1 MPRRTVTPEQ
11 PSGLPPDGRGSGGA
25 ASGPPPGASD
35 ASGGHPSAPSNGS
48 PAGPASPPPAGHDE
62 PDSPQVIRVSPTD
75 TRERKRRQRE
85 IYVAAGVL
93 VGMLVATWVEL
104 NLFGVDSYIFLV
116 LLNINF
122 ILLLVVLFI
131 VLRNG
136 VKLILER
143 RRRVFGS
150 HLRTRLVL
158 AFMALSLIPTVIM
171 FLASNRVVGT
181 SVDYW
186 FNNQVEVSLDSALD
200 VGRSFYTAAADRLRA
215 RGESMVSEITDRHLT
230 WGGQTMD
237 ALLERKRKEYGL
249 SLTGIVTPGRVEQ
262 NWHAPADFAPTWKEA
277 RRKIAWDQAA
287 AQRYVSLLW
296 KGESA
301 DYVIGV
307 LAIDGGRAGY
317 LVLAESIGEGVMLKL
332 ERIAQGFDDYKKLK
346 TLKRPL
352 KVSFL
357 FILAVLSLLI
367 ILGSIWYGF
376 RLSKELTAPILALAE
391 GTERIAR
398 GDLAFRLEDAATDE
412 LGLLVRSFNRMAE
425 DLSVSR
431 TRLTDV
437 NDMLALQNVEM
448 GERSR
453 YIATVLD
460 NIAAG
465 VVSFGPDDRVATIN
479 AAACAMFGVEPGSIV
494 GRDPQDYLSPDDAA
508 ITRQMLDEVRARP
521 GRRWQRQV
529 DYGQGDHA
537 LKLLLTAVSLT
548 TPEGEYRGTVAVF
561 EDITELERMQRMAA
575 WREVARRI
583 AHEIKNPLTPIK
595 LSAQRLERKFAGA
608 VDDPVFGQC
617 TDLIVRQVE
626 HLQQMVEEFSA
637 FAKLPE
643 VTPRPGDLTP
653 LLEELTALFRNSH
666 SNIAWTLDIPAPLPV
681 LPMDHEALHRAFLN
695 ILTNAAEVLQGRDNG
710 AVTITAVHNTALN
723 LVRVDV
729 ADNGPGLT
737 AEERSRLFEPYFSR
751 KKGGTG
757 LGLTIVKS
765 VVSDHRGYVRAHAVP
780 VTPGAPVVP
789 GVTDAMGTTGTNG
802 ASGASGGGTVV
813 TVELPVA

>member
-1 MPRRTVTPEQ
+1 MPRRPSPPDRPDGHPPNGHPPGGDATGRNPADVRHPVDHAPATP
-11 PSGLPPDGRGSGGA
+11 PSGDPDGL
-25 ASGPPPGASD
+25 
-35 ASGGHPSAPSNGS
+35 H
-48 PAGPASPPPAGHDE
+48 
-62 PDSPQVIRVSPTD
+62 VIRINPAD

-93 VGMLVATWVEL
+93 AAMLVGTWVEL
-104 NLFGVDSYIFLV
+104 NLFGIDSYIFLI
-116 LLNINF
+116 LLNVNF

-158 AFMALSLIPTVIM
+158 AFMALSLVPTVIM

-186 FNNQVEVSLDSALD
+186 FNSQVEISLDSALD
-200 VGRSFYTAAADRLRA
+200 VGRSFYTASADRLRA
-215 RGESMVSEITDRHLT
+215 RGESIAAEIAARHLV
-230 WGGQTMD
+230 WGGQGMD
-237 ALLERKRKEYGL
+237 ALLDRKRKEYGL
-249 SLTGIVTPGRVEQ
+249 SLVGVVTPGRVEQ
-262 NWHAPADFAPTWKEA
+262 NWHAPAELAPTWKEA
-277 RRKIAWDQAA
+277 RRKIAWDQTAL
-287 AQRYVSLLW
+287 QHYTSLLW
-296 KGESA
+296 KGERA
-301 DYVIGV
+301 DYVFGV
-307 LAIDGGRAGY
+307 LAVDGGRTGY

-332 ERIAQGFDDYKKLK
+332 ERIARGFDDYRKLK
-346 TLKRPL
+346 ALKRPL

-357 FILAVLSLLI
+357 FILAVLSVLI
-367 ILGSIWYGF
+367 ILGSIWFGF
-376 RLSKELTAPILALAE
+376 RLSKELTAPILALAK

-398 GDLAFRLEDAATDE
+398 GDLTFQLEDTATDE

-437 NDMLALQNVEM
+437 NATLALQNVEM

-460 NIAAG
+460 NITAG

-479 AAACAMFGVEPGSIV
+479 AAACSMFDVAPNAIV
-494 GRDPQDYLSPDDAA
+494 GRDPRTYLSPEDADMN
-508 ITRQMLDEVRARP
+508 RQMLDEVRARP

-529 DYGQGDHA
+529 DYARGERA
-537 LKLLLTAVSLT
+537 LTLLLTAVSLT
-548 TPEGEYRGTVAVF
+548 TPEGEYRGAVAVF

-608 VDDPVFGQC
+608 VGDPVFGQC

-643 VTPRPGDLTP
+643 VSPRPGDLTP

-666 SNIAWTLDIPAPLPV
+666 SAITWSLEIPEPLPV

-695 ILTNAAEVLQGRDNG
+695 ILTNAAEVLQGRTDG
-710 AVTITAVHNTALN
+710 AVTITAMYNAALK

-729 ADNGPGLT
+729 TDNGPGLT
-737 AEERSRLFEPYFSR
+737 PEERSRLFEPYFSR

-757 LGLTIVKS
+757 LGLTILKS
-765 VVSDHRGYVRAHAVP
+765 VVSDHHGYVRAHAAP
-780 VTPGAPVVP
+780 ASPDMPGSTGLSGPSGLPGPTGAP
-789 GVTDAMGTTGTNG
+789 G
-802 ASGASGGGTVV
+802 SFRGGTVV

>member
-11 PSGLPPDGRGSGGA
+11 PSGLPPDGRGSVGA
-25 ASGPPPGASD
+25 ASGSPPGASG
-35 ASGGHPSAPSNGS
+35 ASGGHPSAPSHGS
-48 PAGPASPPPAGHDE
+48 PAGPASPPPPGHDE

-93 VGMLVATWVEL
+93 LGMLVGTWVEL

-262 NWHAPADFAPTWKEA
+262 NWHAPADFAATWKEA

-494 GRDPQDYLSPDDAA
+494 GRDPREYLSPEDAT
-508 ITRQMLDEVRARP
+508 INRQMLDEVRARP
-521 GRRWQRQV
+521 GRRWQRQI

-595 LSAQRLERKFAGA
+595 LSAQRLERKFAGS

-710 AVTITAVHNTALN
+710 VVTITAVHNTALN

-780 VTPGAPVVP
+780 VTPGVTGTP
-789 GVTDAMGTTGTNG
+789 GEADTTGAT
-802 ASGASGGGTVV
+802 GGGTVV

>member
-1 MPRRTVTPEQ
+1 M
-11 PSGLPPDGRGSGGA
+11 L
-25 ASGPPPGASD
+25 
-35 ASGGHPSAPSNGS
+35 
-48 PAGPASPPPAGHDE
+48 
-62 PDSPQVIRVSPTD
+62 
-75 TRERKRRQRE
+75 
-85 IYVAAGVL
+85 VA
-93 VGMLVATWVEL
+93 MLVATWVEL

-150 HLRTRLVL
+150 HSHLRTRLVL
-158 AFMALSLIPTVIM
+158 AFMALSLVPTVIM

-200 VGRSFYTAAADRLRA
+200 VGRSFYTASADRLRA
-215 RGESMVSEITDRHLT
+215 RGESIVAEIADRHLT
-230 WGGQTMD
+230 WGGQAMD
-237 ALLERKRKEYGL
+237 TLLERKRKEYGL
-249 SLTGIVTPGRVEQ
+249 SLAGVVTPGRVEQ
-262 NWHAPADFAPTWKEA
+262 NWHAPADLNPTWKEA

-287 AQRYVSLLW
+287 AQQYVSLLW

-301 DYVIGV
+301 DYVFGV
-307 LAIDGGRAGY
+307 LAVDGGRTGY
-317 LVLAESIGEGVMLKL
+317 LVVAESIGEGVMLKL

-357 FILAVLSLLI
+357 FILAVLSVLI
-367 ILGSIWYGF
+367 ILGSIWFGF

-431 TRLTDV
+431 TRLTDA
-437 NDMLALQNVEM
+437 NDMLALQNVEI

-479 AAACAMFGVEPGSIV
+479 AAACAMFGVEPGDIV
-494 GRDPQDYLSPDDAA
+494 GRDPREYLSPEDAA
-508 ITRQMLDEVRARP
+508 MNRQMLDEVRARP
-521 GRRWQRQV
+521 GRRWQGQV
-529 DYGQGDHA
+529 DSGQGDRA

-548 TPEGEYRGTVAVF
+548 TPEGEYRGAVAVF

-608 VDDPVFGQC
+608 VGDPVFGQC

-666 SNIAWTLDIPAPLPV
+666 SNISWTLDIPAPLPV
-681 LPMDHEALHRAFLN
+681 LPMDQEALHRAFLN
-695 ILTNAAEVLQGRDNG
+695 ILTNAAEVLQGRDDG

-737 AEERSRLFEPYFSR
+737 PEERSRLFD

-765 VVSDHRGYVRAHAVP
+765 VVSDHRGYVRAHAAP
-780 VTPGAPVVP
+780 AAPDPSPAPGMADAAAGSGTPGRGTP
-789 GVTDAMGTTGTNG
+789 GRGTP
-802 ASGASGGGTVV
+802 SRGTVV